1 MKRCP
6 VLLLV
11 AAAIAAGCAEE
22 DPEILHEYDP
32 FTGSA
37 YPDQREPIDVPPGGL
52 ALVTD
57 SLSDTLSLLDL
68 GAGERM
74 GSAPVGRD
82 PVGLDGPHHIAL
94 DRAGGFAYVALSYPV
109 LGGAGPHA
117 GHGSSVQ
124 PGYAQKLALGD
135 LRVLGQV
142 RVDESPGDI
151 VLSDDGARL
160 VLSHFD
166 LRRSLENP
174 GDLDKARA
182 TLAVLDPRTLAA
194 VGSPAPARISTCV
207 APHGVALSR
216 PDGALAFVACY
227 GEDSVAVVDLDA
239 GEVLERV
246 PVSPAPGAPGDPS
259 YGPYS
264 AILSPDAATLALGNT
279 LSKDVRFLDVASR
292 TIDPERVA
300 PTIGAPFF
308 PAWSEDG
315 ATLYVPTQAPDA
327 IVVLD
332 LAADVQEIARRDFLA
347 GECVAPHLVE
357 RYGADTLLV
366 VCEGDHAQ
374 PGRVLWLD
382 RATLETDHAAD
393 VGVYPDG
400 LAIVPGG
407 AP

>member
-1 MKRCP
+1 
-6 VLLLV
+6 VY
-11 AAAIAAGCAEE
+11 
-22 DPEILHEYDP
+22 EYDP

-37 YPDQREPIDVPPGGL
+37 YPDQREPVDVPPGGL
-52 ALVTD
+52 GIVTD

-74 GSAPVGRD
+74 ASVPVGRD
-82 PVGLDGPHHIAL
+82 PVGLDGPHHVAVDL
-94 DRAGGFAYVALSYPV
+94 AGGFVYVALSYPDT
-109 LGGAGPHA
+109 GAAGPHA
-117 GHGSSVQ
+117 EHGSSVQ
-124 PGYAQKLALGD
+124 SGYAQKLALED
-135 LRVLGQV
+135 FRILGQV

-166 LRRSLENP
+166 LLRAVQHP

-182 TLAVLDPRTLAA
+182 TLAVLDPSALALT
-194 VGSPAPARISTCV
+194 GSPSPARISTCV

-227 GEDSVAVVDLDA
+227 GEDAIAVVDLDA

-246 PVSPAPGAPGDPS
+246 PVSPAAGVPGNPS

-264 AILSPDAATLALGNT
+264 AVLSPDGATLAIGST
-279 LSKDVRFLDVASR
+279 VSKDVRFLDVASR
-292 TIDPERVA
+292 TIDADRTA
-300 PTIGAPFF
+300 PTTGAPFF

-315 ATLYVPTQAPDA
+315 ATLYVPTQIPDA
-327 IVVLD
+327 LVVLD
-332 LAADVQEIARRDFLA
+332 LAAGALEVARRDFA
-347 GECVAPHLVE
+347 PGECVAPHVVE
-357 RYGADTLLV
+357 RYAADTLLV
-366 VCEGDHAQ
+366 VCEGDHEQ

-382 RATLETDHAAD
+382 RATLATEGEAD

-400 LAIVPGG
+400 LSIVPGG